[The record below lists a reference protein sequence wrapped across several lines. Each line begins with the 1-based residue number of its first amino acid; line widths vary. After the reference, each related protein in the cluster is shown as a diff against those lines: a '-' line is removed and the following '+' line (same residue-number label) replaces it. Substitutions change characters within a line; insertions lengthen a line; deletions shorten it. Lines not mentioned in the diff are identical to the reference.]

1 MSCFFIFKRF
11 SSAIDADSCWF
22 VSGEQKILSVS
33 FDKCLV
39 RTLEKK
45 ILKELQMCEM
55 AETKDC
61 LFTIPQDLTEALAHK
76 LCFFPSVFA
85 FVFSAFFVFI
95 STISLDLA
103 RTKICLVFFFCYFF
117 FFGKAFSFA
126 FPHCAHDTKEIRFPS
141 SASICFNVMNTI
153 PAVN

>member
-1 MSCFFIFKRF
+1 MTHKPIMSCFFIFKRF

-55 AETKDC
+55 AETKHC

-117 FFGKAFSFA
+117 FLGRLFLL
-126 FPHCAHDTKEIRFPS
+126 PS
-141 SASICFNVMNTI
+141 TLCPRHQRDSVSILSIDLF
-153 PAVN
+153 